1 MSAIHRNRGLKPID
15 TPIEVPGRVP
25 TCKPDAATRIPSS
38 FEIRWSIAPS
48 AATHLWREGEAS
60 TPGLAA
66 PTRVSLVCSVSVDPR
81 SEHSGGLRRGTVHH
95 ALKVEGQAARD
106 LGSADVV
113 ITPEPRGL
121 VHADESRREDGTAG
135 FACTLRLG
143 DPSSGVVPDVLFART
158 PMLVACGLA
167 GGRFDRPALGEVC
180 FGEAGI
186 QQWVS

>member
-25 TCKPDAATRIPSS
+25 TSQSDAAARVPSS
-38 FEIRWSIAPS
+38 FEIRWSIATS
-48 AATHLWREGEAS
+48 AAAHLWRDEGTSLAS
-60 TPGLAA
+60 GTT
-66 PTRVSLVCSVSVDPR
+66 PTRVSLVCRVAIDPR
-81 SEHSGGLRRGTVHH
+81 VVPAGGLRRGTVHH
-95 ALKVEGQAARD
+95 ALEVEGRAARD

-121 VHADESRREDGTAG
+121 VHADESRREDRTKG

-143 DPSSGVVPDVLFART
+143 DPSSGVGPDILFART
-158 PMLVACGLA
+158 PTLAACGLA
-167 GGRFDRPALGEVC
+167 GGRFDRPELGEVC

-186 QQWVS
+186 QQ